1 MIHYFV
7 YVYDPHIPP
16 NLVLGHKP
24 PYCVLHLFV
33 YTLSSSIRHGQE
45 WSEESIS
52 VILLNTRILLCEHT
66 HGTTTVVFVDP
77 MEFMNASIVDIVEP
91 VVGCLQLFCIC
102 YMFRHLVIDVSVQNT
117 CRFVCSLD
125 LTLIRYFTVSLEV
138 FCFCTCLSLLV
149 CEVWLL
155 LQLWLLSHCLFFMFH
170 YLHNT
175 QHFVFLSKRCDNFER
190 ACRSDS

>member
-7 YVYDPHIPP
+7 YVYDPHIP

-138 FCFCTCLSLLV
+138 LCSCTCLSLWSVVTAAALTFV
-149 CEVWLL
+149 T
-155 LQLWLLSHCLFFMFH
+155 LFIFYVSLF
-170 YLHNT
+170 
-175 QHFVFLSKRCDNFER
+175 
-190 ACRSDS
+190 A